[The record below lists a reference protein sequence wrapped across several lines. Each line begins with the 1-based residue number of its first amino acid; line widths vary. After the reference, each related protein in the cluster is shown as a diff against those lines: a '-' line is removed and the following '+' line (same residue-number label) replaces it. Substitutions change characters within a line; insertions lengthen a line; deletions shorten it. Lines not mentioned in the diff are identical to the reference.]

1 MAAMPSPAEIG
12 EAESAPPQQSTPP
25 PTRRFVSR
33 SVAPPARQPEPAP
46 VQREEPAPVQQ
57 PDPLPAD
64 PRPEPS
70 GRPPVPWFNHALR
83 GVCALY
89 LAVIVI
95 AVIAYK
101 TVFIEM
107 VVADPYFGLYSVVVC
122 GFILSRFLFSLFYR
136 PAPDPS
142 EPLEPTIAIVMP
154 AFNEEE
160 AVAHSIRSLLAVDY
174 PREKIEIVVVN
185 DGSTD
190 GTQREIFSVA
200 LDNRA
205 VRVITFPEN
214 RGKRA
219 AMAAGIRSTS
229 AEVIAFVDSDS
240 SLARDALRRIVRG
253 FADPRVGAIA
263 GHAEV
268 DNARETWITRMQAV
282 RYFVA
287 FRVCKAAESIFGAVT
302 CCSGCFS
309 AYRRSAIAPVLDRWE
324 GQRFL
329 GRPATYGDDRSLTN
343 FVLRNWRVTYDE
355 TARSVTIVP
364 AHFRLFLRQQLRWKR
379 SWTRESLIIG
389 RFIWRKNPL
398 ASLWAYLGII
408 LPLLAPIVAVR
419 AIVWLPLG
427 GSGAPFIYLIGIYAM
442 ALVYGLYYGLKHGRY
457 DTLWVFGVMFVFFYI
472 AFLLWQTYYAILTS
486 RNSSWGTRTAEATR

>member
-1 MAAMPSPAEIG
+1 MP
-12 EAESAPPQQSTPP
+12 
-25 PTRRFVSR
+25 R
-33 SVAPPARQPEPAP
+33 
-46 VQREEPAPVQQ
+46 
-57 PDPLPAD
+57 
-64 PRPEPS
+64 
-70 GRPPVPWFNHALR
+70 RPPIPWFNHALR
-83 GVCALY
+83 AVCAMY
-89 LAVIVI
+89 LVTIVA

-107 VVADPYFGLYSVVVC
+107 VVGDPYFGVYSVVVC
-122 GFILSRFLFSLFYR
+122 VYILSRFGFSLFYH
-136 PAPDPS
+136 PAPDPP

-154 AFNEEE
+154 AFNEED
-160 AVAHSIRSLLAVDY
+160 AVAASIRSLLAADY
-174 PREKIEIVVVN
+174 PARKLEIVVVN

-190 GTQREIFSVA
+190 GTLREIHSVA
-200 LDNRA
+200 DGNHA
-205 VRVITFPEN
+205 VRVIDFPEN

-240 SLARDALRRIVRG
+240 ALERDALRRIVRG

-263 GHAEV
+263 GHADVE
-268 DNARETWITRMQAV
+268 NARETWITRMQAV

-309 AYRRSAIAPVLDRWE
+309 AYRRAAVAPVLERWE
-324 GQRFL
+324 NQCFL

-343 FVLRNWRVTYDE
+343 FVLREWKVRYDE

-364 AHFRLFLRQQLRWKR
+364 AHFRVFLRQQLRWKR

-389 RFIWRKNPL
+389 RFIWRRSPL
-398 ASLWAYLGII
+398 ASPWAYLGII

-419 AIVWLPLG
+419 AIVWLPLMG
-427 GSGAPFIYLIGIYAM
+427 GGGAPFIYLIGIYAM

-486 RNSSWGTRTAEATR
+486 RNSTWGTRAAAATAGPAR

>member
-1 MAAMPSPAEIG
+1 MAVTASTG
-12 EAESAPPQQSTPP
+12 RLAP
-25 PTRRFVSR
+25 R
-33 SVAPPARQPEPAP
+33 
-46 VQREEPAPVQQ
+46 
-57 PDPLPAD
+57 
-64 PRPEPS
+64 
-70 GRPPVPWFNHALR
+70 RPPIPWFNHALR
-83 GVCALY
+83 AVCALY
-89 LAVIVI
+89 LVVIVLAVIT
-95 AVIAYK
+95 YK
-101 TVFIEM
+101 TIFIEM
-107 VVADPYFGLYSVVVC
+107 IVEDPYFGVYSVAVC
-122 GFILSRFLFSLFYR
+122 LFILSRFLFSLFYR
-136 PAPDPS
+136 AAPDPPV
-142 EPLEPTIAIVMP
+142 PLEPTIAIVMP

-160 AVAHSIRSLLAVDY
+160 AVAGSIRSLLASEY
-174 PREKIEIVVVN
+174 PAQKLEIVVVN

-190 GTQREIFSVA
+190 GTLREIHSVA
-200 LDNRA
+200 DASSA
-205 VRVITFPEN
+205 VRVIDFPEN

-219 AMAAGIRSTS
+219 AMAAGIRSTR

-240 SLARDALRRIVRG
+240 ALEPDALRQIVRG

-263 GHAEV
+263 GHADVE
-268 DNARETWITRMQAV
+268 NARETWITRMQAV

-309 AYRRSAIAPVLDRWE
+309 VYRRAAIAPVLERWE
-324 GQRFL
+324 GQQFL

-343 FVLRNWRVTYDE
+343 FVLHNWKVRYDE

-379 SWTRESLIIG
+379 SWTRESLIIS
-389 RFIWRKNPL
+389 RFIWRKSPL
-398 ASLWAYLGII
+398 ASLWVYLGIV

-419 AIVWLPLG
+419 AIVWLPLFG
-427 GSGAPFIYLIGIYAM
+427 GGGAPLIYLIGIYAM

-486 RNSSWGTRTAEATR
+486 RNSSWGTRTAEAAR

>member
-1 MAAMPSPAEIG
+1 VAMSVG
-12 EAESAPPQQSTPP
+12 R
-25 PTRRFVSR
+25 PTRL
-33 SVAPPARQPEPAP
+33 A
-46 VQREEPAPVQQ
+46 QR
-57 PDPLPAD
+57 
-64 PRPEPS
+64 R
-70 GRPPVPWFNHALR
+70 RTPWFNHALR
-83 GVCALY
+83 AVCAMY
-89 LAVIVI
+89 LVTIVA

-107 VVADPYFGLYSVVVC
+107 VVSDPYFGVYSVVVC
-122 GFILSRFLFSLFYR
+122 VFILSRFGFSLFYH

-142 EPLEPTIAIVMP
+142 VPLEPTIAVVMP
-154 AFNEEE
+154 AFNEED
-160 AVAHSIRSLLAVDY
+160 AVATSIRSLLAVDY
-174 PREKIEIVVVN
+174 PAQKLEIVVVN

-190 GTQREIFSVA
+190 NTSEEIRAVA
-200 LDNRA
+200 AGNPV
-205 VRVITFPEN
+205 VRVIEFPEN

-219 AMAAGIRSTS
+219 AMAAGIRATR
-229 AEVIAFVDSDS
+229 AAVIAFVDSDS
-240 SLARDALRRIVRG
+240 SLEPDALRRIVRG
-253 FADPRVGAIA
+253 FANPRVGAIA

-268 DNARETWITRMQAV
+268 QNSRETWITRMQAV

-309 AYRRSAIAPVLDRWE
+309 AYRREAIAPVLERWE

-343 FVLRNWRVTYDE
+343 FVLRKWKVNYDE

-379 SWTRESLIIG
+379 SWTRESLIVG
-389 RFIWRKNPL
+389 RFIWRKSPL
-398 ASLWAYLGII
+398 ASLWAYLGIV

-419 AIVWLPLG
+419 AIVWLPLVG

-486 RNSSWGTRTAEATR
+486 RNSSWGTRGTPAEATR

>member
-1 MAAMPSPAEIG
+1 MSVG
-12 EAESAPPQQSTPP
+12 R
-25 PTRRFVSR
+25 PTRL
-33 SVAPPARQPEPAP
+33 A
-46 VQREEPAPVQQ
+46 QR
-57 PDPLPAD
+57 
-64 PRPEPS
+64 R
-70 GRPPVPWFNHALR
+70 RTPWFNHALR
-83 GVCALY
+83 AVCAMY
-89 LAVIVI
+89 LVTIVA

-107 VVADPYFGLYSVVVC
+107 VVSDPYFGVYSVVVC
-122 GFILSRFLFSLFYR
+122 VFILSRFGFSLFYH

-142 EPLEPTIAIVMP
+142 VPLEPTIAVVMP
-154 AFNEEE
+154 AFNEED
-160 AVAHSIRSLLAVDY
+160 AVATSIRSLLAVDY
-174 PREKIEIVVVN
+174 PAQKLEIVVVN

-190 GTQREIFSVA
+190 NTSEEIRAVA
-200 LDNRA
+200 AGNA
-205 VRVITFPEN
+205 VVRVIEFPEN

-219 AMAAGIRSTS
+219 AMAAGIRATR
-229 AEVIAFVDSDS
+229 AAVIAFVDSDS
-240 SLARDALRRIVRG
+240 SLEPDALRRIVRG
-253 FADPRVGAIA
+253 FANPRVGAIA

-268 DNARETWITRMQAV
+268 QNSRETWITRMQAV

-309 AYRRSAIAPVLDRWE
+309 AYRREAIAPVLERWE

-343 FVLRNWRVTYDE
+343 FVLRKWKVNYDE

-379 SWTRESLIIG
+379 SWTRESLIVG
-389 RFIWRKNPL
+389 RFIWRKSPL
-398 ASLWAYLGII
+398 ASLWAYLGIV

-419 AIVWLPLG
+419 AIVWLPLVG

-486 RNSSWGTRTAEATR
+486 RNSSWGTRGTPAEATR